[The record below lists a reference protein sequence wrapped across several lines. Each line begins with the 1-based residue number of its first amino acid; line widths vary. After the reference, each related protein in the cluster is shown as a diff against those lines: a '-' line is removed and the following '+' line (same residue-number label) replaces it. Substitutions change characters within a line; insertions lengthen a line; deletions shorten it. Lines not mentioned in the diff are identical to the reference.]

1 MNNTLL
7 KLFVKVQIAAMRE
20 EGQDLVEYALI
31 TGLLAVAA
39 VAVLQGLS
47 THITTLFSS
56 INSSLG
62 AA

>member
-7 KLFVKVQIAAMRE
+7 NLFVKFQIAAMRE

-39 VAVLQGLS
+39 VALLKGVGAS
-47 THITTLFSS
+47 VVTLFTS
-56 INSSLG
+56 INSSLAG
-62 AA
+62 A

>member
-39 VAVLQGLS
+39 VALLKGVGTS
-47 THITTLFSS
+47 VVTLFTS
-56 INSSLG
+56 INSSLAG
-62 AA
+62 A

>member
-39 VAVLQGLS
+39 VALLKGVGTGVVNLFTSVNS
-47 THITTLFSS
+47 TLA
-56 INSSLG
+56 G
-62 AA
+62 A

>member
-39 VAVLQGLS
+39 VALLKGVGASVVSLFTSVNS
-47 THITTLFSS
+47 TLA
-56 INSSLG
+56 G
-62 AA
+62 A

>member
-39 VAVLQGLS
+39 VALLKGVGAS
-47 THITTLFSS
+47 VVTLFTS
-56 INSSLG
+56 INSSLAG
-62 AA
+62 A

>member
-39 VAVLQGLS
+39 VTLLKGVS
-47 THITTLFSS
+47 TSVNALFTS
-56 INSSLG
+56 ISTNLN

>member
-7 KLFVKVQIAAMRE
+7 KLLVKVQIAAMRE

-39 VAVLQGLS
+39 VAVLKGVS
-47 THITTLFSS
+47 TNVITLFNS
-56 INSSLG
+56 INSTLG